1 MNKIKSKRLEKDW
14 TQKTLATEAG
24 LSINSIVAYERGT
37 KSPTIRALEKIANA
51 LGCSVKDLVSD
62 D

>member
-14 TQKTLATEAG
+14 TQKTLALESG

-37 KSPTIRALEKIANA
+37 KSPTIRALEKIAKA
-51 LGCSVKDLVSD
+51 LSCSVKDLVSD
-62 D
+62 K